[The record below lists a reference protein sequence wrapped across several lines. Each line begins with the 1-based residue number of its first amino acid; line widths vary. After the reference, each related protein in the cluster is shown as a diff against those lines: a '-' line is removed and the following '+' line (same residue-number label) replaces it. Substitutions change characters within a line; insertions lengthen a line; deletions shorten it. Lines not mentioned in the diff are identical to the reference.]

1 MKDKMKMSIE
11 ELIDAGYT
19 TEMINQIIVE
29 KIAMKTKEEE
39 KKKAA
44 EAAEQSRK
52 AEIEAARRQYK
63 KAHAKYIKAITGTD
77 MSAEDMADFE
87 NSVLLPMEQV
97 WEREFAPKKSP
108 AAGRRVMVN
117 GVDVSDVN
125 DVVEAIMR
133 AIEASK

>member
-1 MKDKMKMSIE
+1 MKKVEQMTLDEMLNAGMSVE
-11 ELIDAGYT
+11 QIDAAIKARVAT
-19 TEMINQIIVE
+19 R
-29 KIAMKTKEEE
+29 AKES
-39 KKKAA
+39 A
-44 EAAEQSRK
+44 EAEAYEQRK

-63 KAHAKYIKAITGTD
+63 KAHAKYMKAITGTD

>member
-1 MKDKMKMSIE
+1 MKKVEQMTLDEMLNAGMSVE
-11 ELIDAGYT
+11 
-19 TEMINQIIVE
+19 QIGAAIKARVATRE
-29 KIAMKTKEEE
+29 KEN
-39 KKKAA
+39 A
-44 EAAEQSRK
+44 EAAAYEQRK

-63 KAHAKYIKAITGTD
+63 KAHAKYMKAITGTD

>member
-1 MKDKMKMSIE
+1 MKNIANMTLDEMLNAGMTVE
-11 ELIDAGYT
+11 QIDAAIK
-19 TEMINQIIVE
+19 ERMS
-29 KIAMKTKEEE
+29 TKEKEN
-39 KKKAA
+39 A
-44 EAAEQSRK
+44 EAAANEQRK

-63 KAHAKYIKAITGTD
+63 KAHAKYMKAITGTD

-87 NSVLLPMEQV
+87 NSVLLPMEQA

>member
-1 MKDKMKMSIE
+1 MKKVEQMTLDEMLNAGMSVE
-11 ELIDAGYT
+11 QIDAAIKARVAT
-19 TEMINQIIVE
+19 RE
-29 KIAMKTKEEE
+29 KEN
-39 KKKAA
+39 A
-44 EAAEQSRK
+44 EAAAYEQRK
-52 AEIEAARRQYK
+52 AEIDAARRQYK
-63 KAHAKYIKAITGTD
+63 KAHAKYMKAITGED

-108 AAGRRVMVN
+108 AAGKKVLVN
-117 GVDVSDVN
+117 GIDVSDVN

>member
-1 MKDKMKMSIE
+1 MKKVEQMTLDEMLNAGMSVE
-11 ELIDAGYT
+11 
-19 TEMINQIIVE
+19 QIGAAIKERVVTRE
-29 KIAMKTKEEE
+29 KENAET
-39 KKKAA
+39 AA
-44 EAAEQSRK
+44 NEQRK

>member
-1 MKDKMKMSIE
+1 MKKVEQMTLDEMLNAGMSVE
-11 ELIDAGYT
+11 QIDAA
-19 TEMINQIIVE
+19 I
-29 KIAMKTKEEE
+29 
-39 KKKAA
+39 KARVA
-44 EAAEQSRK
+44 TRERESTEAAAYEQRK

-63 KAHAKYIKAITGTD
+63 KAHAKYMKAITGED

-108 AAGRRVMVN
+108 AAGKRVLVN
-117 GVDVSDVN
+117 GIDVSDVN

>member
-1 MKDKMKMSIE
+1 MKKVEQMTLDEMLNAGMSVE
-11 ELIDAGYT
+11 
-19 TEMINQIIVE
+19 QIGAAIKARVATRE
-29 KIAMKTKEEE
+29 KEN
-39 KKKAA
+39 A
-44 EAAEQSRK
+44 EAAAYEQRK

-63 KAHAKYIKAITGTD
+63 KAHAKYMKAITGED

>member
-1 MKDKMKMSIE
+1 MKKVEQMTLDEMLNAGMTVE
-11 ELIDAGYT
+11 QIDAAIKERVVT
-19 TEMINQIIVE
+19 RE
-29 KIAMKTKEEE
+29 KEN
-39 KKKAA
+39 A
-44 EAAEQSRK
+44 EAAANEQRK

-63 KAHAKYIKAITGTD
+63 KAHAKYMKAITGED
-77 MSAEDMADFE
+77 MTAEDMADFE

-97 WEREFAPKKSP
+97 WEREFAPKKSL

>member
-1 MKDKMKMSIE
+1 MKNIANMTLDEMLNAGMTVE
-11 ELIDAGYT
+11 QIDAAIK
-19 TEMINQIIVE
+19 ERMS
-29 KIAMKTKEEE
+29 TKEKEN
-39 KKKAA
+39 A
-44 EAAEQSRK
+44 EAAANEQRK

-63 KAHAKYIKAITGTD
+63 KAHAKYMKAITGTD

>member
-1 MKDKMKMSIE
+1 MKKVEQMTLDEMLNAGMTVE
-11 ELIDAGYT
+11 QIDAAIKERMST
-19 TEMINQIIVE
+19 RE
-29 KIAMKTKEEE
+29 KES
-39 KKKAA
+39 A
-44 EAAEQSRK
+44 EAAANEQRK

-87 NSVLLPMEQV
+87 NSVLLLMEQV

>member
-1 MKDKMKMSIE
+1 MKKVEQMTLDEMLNAGMSVE
-11 ELIDAGYT
+11 QIDAAIKARVAT
-19 TEMINQIIVE
+19 RE
-29 KIAMKTKEEE
+29 KEN
-39 KKKAA
+39 A
-44 EAAEQSRK
+44 EAAAYEQRK
-52 AEIEAARRQYK
+52 ADIDAARRQYK
-63 KAHAKYIKAITGTD
+63 KAHAKYMKAITGED

-108 AAGRRVMVN
+108 AAGKRVLVN
-117 GVDVSDVN
+117 GIDVSDVN